1 MPSTHRTNQSIDA
14 DESSPIDLE
23 GKYDEVTASWRSRG
37 KAGNPFTQIECTING
52 RTDIFYLPGRLEV
65 RIEGEETYKA
75 AEGELS
81 EFRKEK
87 GPYIKSIV
95 YGSEQSP
102 NVSPSA
108 TGPAD
113 LLPPQPSFATTGSSQ
128 SDGRLESNHVPS
140 VPHRPSPI
148 RVPEGESSPAPS
160 ERSRTHPV
168 SSECLFPPSSHG
180 HNGAPLP
187 QRSDAHVSES
197 AFRRWYPR
205 SIRGR
210 ASDGAQEGEGASDGS
225 SSSLS
230 RWSERVRNLGRS
242 LSRER

>member
-14 DESSPIDLE
+14 DGSSPINLG
-23 GKYDEVTASWRSRG
+23 GKYDKITASWSSRG
-37 KAGNPFTQIECTING
+37 KAEKPIAQIECTRKG
-52 RTDIFYLPGRLEV
+52 RTDIFYLPGELEV
-65 RIEGEETYKA
+65 HIEGEETYKA

-81 EFRKEK
+81 EYRKEK
-87 GPYIKSIV
+87 APYIKSIV

-102 NVSPSA
+102 SVSPSA

-113 LLPPQPSFATTGSSQ
+113 LLSPRHSLATTNRSQ

-160 ERSRTHPV
+160 ERSRTPPV

-225 SSSLS
+225 SGRLS